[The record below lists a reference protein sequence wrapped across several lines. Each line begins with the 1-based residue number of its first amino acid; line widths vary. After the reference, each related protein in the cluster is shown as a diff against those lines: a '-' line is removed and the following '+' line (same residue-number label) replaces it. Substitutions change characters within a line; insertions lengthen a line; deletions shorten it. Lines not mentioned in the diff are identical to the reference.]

1 MANLSKSDSELIEKT
16 NKTIAE
22 LVFPKY
28 ELQKAYNYY
37 NGKRDPEQYRYLEEN
52 FGIGNPTSIEFIP
65 LIKKHIDALVGEYLG
80 LPIKPKITCKDSQTI
95 SKITREKELTIS
107 TEIFKY
113 LEKKLKNKLAE
124 YIQKGSKD
132 ALIDTS
138 IQKEL
143 DDLKEN
149 LDQSFVSQYEIA
161 AQYVL
166 TYICQ
171 ARSTDLQTKLRTLLL
186 DLLIT
191 GYTFF
196 RVKPSPNN
204 ENVSIEVL
212 NPLNTF
218 IEKNPESP
226 YIKDSQRA
234 VVRKWLTKEQIL
246 NIYGNQMSKDDRE
259 SLKEQWRDQFDNTAY
274 YVRSFTGSNG
284 MPQTDGL
291 QAGREVVPGYP
302 TGSYTSYNY
311 KLIPVYEVEWIE
323 TDSNYV
329 MQRYSTVR
337 IGEQIYI
344 LNGMDKNVQREWDSP
359 SKCCLTVNGVY
370 FVNRNAEPYSLMLA
384 CASLQDKYDLLH
396 FYRDNLIASSGTV
409 GSIVDVSMLP
419 SFLGV
424 NMPERLQKW
433 KAYKKAGTALIDS
446 SQEGRVGNGQA
457 PNTIYNGYDDTVKA
471 QAIQAIQIAI
481 EAVEATAS
489 SITGVFRER
498 LNGIEQRDAV
508 TNIKIGANNSFI
520 ITKQYYQQ
528 MDLVTNEL
536 LLDALNTGK
545 KVYKNGL
552 TGTIILGDKLQKIF
566 TASAEYFTLT
576 DHDVHI
582 DTTTNV
588 IKDMEYI
595 KQIIPN
601 FIQSGSLSPE
611 IIFEA
616 ISTESPTDLKRKVQ
630 LAFAKQRKENNQLQQ
645 AMQKIQQLEQQLQEA
660 SKQLQKYQQQDQQL
674 QQKQLQIEEEKLKQA
689 REINLYK
696 ARTDRTY
703 KEATVEEQRRR
714 TDMEYNQMY
723 DGNPFNDKIRQV

>member
-1 MANLSKSDSELIEKT
+1 
-16 NKTIAE
+16 
-22 LVFPKY
+22 
-28 ELQKAYNYY
+28 
-37 NGKRDPEQYRYLEEN
+37 
-52 FGIGNPTSIEFIP
+52 
-65 LIKKHIDALVGEYLG
+65 
-80 LPIKPKITCKDSQTI
+80 
-95 SKITREKELTIS
+95 
-107 TEIFKY
+107 
-113 LEKKLKNKLAE
+113 
-124 YIQKGSKD
+124 
-132 ALIDTS
+132 
-138 IQKEL
+138 
-143 DDLKEN
+143 
-149 LDQSFVSQYEIA
+149 
-161 AQYVL
+161 
-166 TYICQ
+166 
-171 ARSTDLQTKLRTLLL
+171 
-186 DLLIT
+186 
-191 GYTFF
+191 
-196 RVKPSPNN
+196 
-204 ENVSIEVL
+204 
-212 NPLNTF
+212 
-218 IEKNPESP
+218 
-226 YIKDSQRA
+226 
-234 VVRKWLTKEQIL
+234 
-246 NIYGNQMSKDDRE
+246 
-259 SLKEQWRDQFDNTAY
+259 
-274 YVRSFTGSNG
+274 
-284 MPQTDGL
+284 
-291 QAGREVVPGYP
+291 
-302 TGSYTSYNY
+302 
-311 KLIPVYEVEWIE
+311 
-323 TDSNYV
+323 
-329 MQRYSTVR
+329 
-337 IGEQIYI
+337 
-344 LNGMDKNVQREWDSP
+344 
-359 SKCCLTVNGVY
+359 
-370 FVNRNAEPYSLMLA
+370 
-384 CASLQDKYDLLH
+384 
-396 FYRDNLIASSGTV
+396 
-409 GSIVDVSMLP
+409 
-419 SFLGV
+419 
-424 NMPERLQKW
+424 MPERLQKW

-545 KVYKNGL
+545 RVYKNGL

-616 ISTESPTDLKRKVQ
+616 ISTNSLTDLKRKVQ